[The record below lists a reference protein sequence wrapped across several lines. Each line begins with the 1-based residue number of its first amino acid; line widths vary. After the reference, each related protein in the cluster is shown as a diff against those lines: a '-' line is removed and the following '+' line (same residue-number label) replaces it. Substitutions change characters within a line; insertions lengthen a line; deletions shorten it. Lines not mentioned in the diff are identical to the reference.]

1 MASRTDPIE
10 AQFFSQRNKDLL
22 KKALTDDF
30 QRRGVQFNATQLQ
43 RVDNTLQHYMDE
55 VYEVNGSQPIVF
67 LNKEVIGITVIDL
80 ASYLR
85 RNDAPSVNIAQ
96 VAAPSL
102 PGSATGVQPRQLT
115 DDTNSAYE
123 RLQAERQNSGRPMP
137 KNIPDFRVSLDDD
150 NESSPLAAFEMVQ
163 KQRETEAKNGNIA
176 MNRFLNATD
185 TFASGFQKQNDN
197 VEQTLIERSTNRLVN
212 GLPSFPL
219 AGAQDQAQLD
229 NQTQL
234 VTRQPNAN
242 STIAFPASM
251 KTRET
256 LPQDNIIKQ
265 QDVLSYKE
273 QEYNLFINS
282 GDRDWINN
290 TTDTRYQFT
299 VNFNPANNRQGF
311 GLSPAAQVRFKN
323 IARIELVKS
332 IIPAEGLDVLV
343 RKKASGVT
351 DAANSDVVVNALS
364 FPYISVRVAEL
375 DNNNYGTNNTIDNTF
390 GVLQYDANWI
400 SESVDIRNDLQLSR
414 GYLAMI
420 PKFMKCQK
428 VYAPTPLASLQKMT
442 ISFQRPDGAVL
453 SSVGDALSVAGI
465 IASERL
471 ATGTSIFGETV
482 TNTNAVYT
490 TATNTSS
497 EYYWIVTSTW
507 FPRHLFNEG
516 DRINIG
522 GINLQALVGVTALG
536 DGIITQGAVD
546 DMTAWL
552 TQTGGHI
559 VSSVGFYTA
568 STFQSG
574 GVVSTGVTTCAN
586 AAGYANCIIIR
597 ARYVDPTTGSV
608 AVSPFGGASGVNVAL
623 GRALVGATTT
633 PEATNTLFPL
643 TGARLINRNH
653 QTQLVFRI
661 ITRELDP
668 TSGIRPDNI

>member
-22 KKALTDDF
+22 KRALTDDF

-55 VYEVNGSQPIVF
+55 VYEVNGSQPVMF
-67 LNKEVIGITVIDL
+67 LNKEVIGVTVIDL

-102 PGSATGVQPRQLT
+102 PGGASAVQPRQLT

-176 MNRFLNATD
+176 MNRFINASD
-185 TFASGFQKQNDN
+185 TFATGFQQQNDN

-219 AGAQDQAQLD
+219 AGAQDQVLPD
-229 NQTQL
+229 NQGQ
-234 VTRQPNAN
+234 VVPRQPNAN

-282 GDRDWINN
+282 GDRDWVNN

-332 IIPAEGLDVLV
+332 IIPAEGLDVLI

-351 DAANSDVVVNALS
+351 DVANSDVVVNALS

-442 ISFQRPDGAVL
+442 ISFQRPDGTVL

-471 ATGTSIFGETV
+471 ADSTSIFGATV
-482 TNTNAVYT
+482 VNTNAVYT
-490 TATNTSS
+490 TGTNSSS
-497 EYYWIVTSTW
+497 EYYWIVTSAW

-522 GINLQALVGVTALG
+522 GINLQSLVGVIASGGTT
-536 DGIITQGAVD
+536 ITQAGVD
-546 DMTAWL
+546 DMTGWL
-552 TQTGGHI
+552 TQAGGLI
-559 VSSVGFYTA
+559 VSSVGFYTG

-574 GVVSTGVTTCAN
+574 GYVSTGVTTCAN
-586 AAGYANCIIIR
+586 AAGYANCIIVR
-597 ARYVDPTTGSV
+597 ARYNDPTTGSTT
-608 AVSPFGGASGVNVAL
+608 VSPFGGSTGVNIAL

-633 PEATNTLFPL
+633 PTATDALFPL

-661 ITRELDP
+661 ITREMDP

>member
-10 AQFFSQRNKDLL
+10 SQFFSQRNKELL
-22 KKALTDDF
+22 KRTLTDDF
-30 QRRGVQFNATQLQ
+30 QRRGVQFNGTQLQ
-43 RVDNTLQHYMDE
+43 RVDNTLQHYMEE

-67 LNKEVIGITVIDL
+67 LNKEVIGVTVVDL

-85 RNDAPSVNIAQ
+85 RNEAPSVNIAQ
-96 VAAPSL
+96 TVAPAL
-102 PGSATGVQPRQLT
+102 PGAPAQQPRQLT

-150 NESSPLAAFEMVQ
+150 NESPLAAFELVQ
-163 KQRETEAKNGNIA
+163 KQRESEAALVASATSAKNGNIA
-176 MNRFLNATD
+176 MNRFINATD
-185 TFASGFQKQNDN
+185 NYALGFQKQADN
-197 VEQTLIERSTNRLVN
+197 VEQTLIERSANRVVN

-219 AGAQDQAQLD
+219 AGQAAEQP
-229 NQTQL
+229 
-234 VTRQPNAN
+234 RQPNAN
-242 STIAFPASM
+242 FTTSLPESVR
-251 KTRET
+251 TRET
-256 LPQDNIIKQ
+256 LPQDFIIKQ

-282 GDRDWINN
+282 GDRDWVNN
-290 TTDTRYQFT
+290 TTDTRYEFT

-323 IARIELVKS
+323 ISRIELVKS

-343 RKKASGVT
+343 RKKASGVA
-351 DAANSDVVVNALS
+351 DAANSDVIVNALS

-442 ISFQRPDGAVL
+442 ISFQRPDGTAL

-465 IASERL
+465 IPSERL
-471 ATGTSIFGETV
+471 SGSTNLFGASV
-482 TNTNAVYT
+482 TKTNAVYT
-490 TATNTSS
+490 TTTLTDS

-522 GINLQALVGVTALG
+522 GLNLQSLVGTIATATG
-536 DGIITQGAVD
+536 GAQTITQGAVD
-546 DMTAWL
+546 DMISYF
-552 TQTGGHI
+552 TQAAGLL
-559 VSSVGFYTA
+559 VSSVGFYNGT
-568 STFQSG
+568 TFQSG
-574 GVVSTGVTTCAN
+574 GYISSGVTTCAN
-586 AAGYANCIIIR
+586 SAGYANCIIVR
-597 ARYVDPTTGSV
+597 ARYADPTTGSTS
-608 AVSPFGGASGVNVAL
+608 VSSFGGVSAVNVAL
-623 GRALVGATTT
+623 GQMLVGNATTS
-633 PEATNTLFPL
+633 PTNVLFPL
-643 TGARLINRNH
+643 TGARVINKNH
-653 QTQLVFRI
+653 QTQLVFRV